1 MSKQSHK
8 HTFKASMSLV
18 QDKLDK
24 DKLRIDVK
32 NATIEYLKTNKI
44 HYQTNSPNA
53 KVTSVGIRDLGSYSD
68 SAEFYYLEES
78 LETNY

>member
-8 HTFKASMSLV
+8 HPFKASMSLV
-18 QDKLDK
+18 QDKVDK
-24 DKLRIDVK
+24 DKLRIDVE
-32 NATIEYLKTNKI
+32 NATIEYLKSNKI
-44 HYQTNSPNA
+44 HYQSNSPNA
-53 KVTSVGIRDLGSYSD
+53 KVTEVGIRDLGSYSD

>member
-1 MSKQSHK
+1 MKKQSKRHP
-8 HTFKASMSLV
+8 FKASKSLV
-18 QDKLDK
+18 KTAVDK

-32 NATIEYLKTNKI
+32 NATIEYLKSNEI
-44 HYQTNSPNA
+44 HYQSNSPNG
-53 KVTSVGIRDLGSYSD
+53 KVRSVGIRELGSSSD